1 MNLVSVII
9 PFYKKH
15 QFLKRAIES
24 ILNQTYQ
31 QFEII
36 IIHDDPE
43 DNNFKLENDL
53 SDEIEGVERLHLH
66 RDLYEKYLD
75 IKGITNIA
83 IIRNPI
89 DRFFSCSIFLKRM
102 YGNDIQEAMEDPIMF
117 SMMLK
122 NFPLTQAV
130 NWFRPLSDFITE
142 DTYIWK
148 FENGF
153 KDEFEEWISDVLNF
167 PFTVRDVPYEKLS
180 TDETNKL
187 NKSDRLIENIKQFW
201 REDIEQ
207 FYPELGTPL

>member
-1 MNLVSVII
+1 MPIYKQEEQRFHFIHIPRTAGRFVEAII
-9 PFYKKH
+9 
-15 QFLKRAIES
+15 
-24 ILNQTYQ
+24 
-31 QFEII
+31 
-36 IIHDDPE
+36 E
-43 DNNFKLENDL
+43 DNNFKLEGNFPNV
-53 SDEIEGVERLHLH
+53 IEGVELIHLH
-66 RDLYEKYLD
+66 RDLYEKYFDL
-75 IKGITNIA
+75 KGIPNIT

-102 YGNDIQEAMEDPIMF
+102 YGNDIQETMEDPMMF
-117 SMMLK
+117 SMMLQ

-153 KDEFEEWISDVLNF
+153 KKEFEEWISDVVDF

-207 FYPELGTPL
+207 FYPELATSL

>member
-1 MNLVSVII
+1 MPIYKQEEQRFHFIHIPRTAGRFVEAVI
-9 PFYKKH
+9 
-15 QFLKRAIES
+15 
-24 ILNQTYQ
+24 
-31 QFEII
+31 
-36 IIHDDPE
+36 E
-43 DNNFKLENDL
+43 DNNFKLEGNFPNV
-53 SDEIEGVERLHLH
+53 IEGVELIHLH
-66 RDLYEKYLD
+66 RDLYEKYFDL
-75 IKGITNIA
+75 KGIPNIT

-102 YGNDIQEAMEDPIMF
+102 YGNDIQETMEDPMMF
-117 SMMLK
+117 SMMLQ
-122 NFPLTQAV
+122 NFPLIQAV

-153 KDEFEEWISDVLNF
+153 KKEFEEWISDIVDF

-180 TDETNKL
+180 TNETNKL

-207 FYPELGTPL
+207 FYPELATSL

>member
-1 MNLVSVII
+1 MPVYRQDKKRFHFIHIPRTAGRFVESVI
-9 PFYKKH
+9 
-15 QFLKRAIES
+15 
-24 ILNQTYQ
+24 
-31 QFEII
+31 
-36 IIHDDPE
+36 E

-102 YGNDIQEAMEDPIMF
+102 YGDDIQEAMEDPIMF

-153 KDEFEEWISDVLNF
+153 KNDFEEWISDVLNF
-167 PFTVRDVPYEKLS
+167 PFTVRDVPYKKLS

-207 FYPELGTPL
+207 FYPELATSL

>member
-1 MNLVSVII
+1 MPVYRQDEKRFHFIHIPRTAGRFVESVI
-9 PFYKKH
+9 
-15 QFLKRAIES
+15 
-24 ILNQTYQ
+24 
-31 QFEII
+31 
-36 IIHDDPE
+36 E

-167 PFTVRDVPYEKLS
+167 PFTVRDVPYKKLS

-207 FYPELGTPL
+207 FYPELAA

>member
-1 MNLVSVII
+1 MPVYRQDKKRFHFIHIPRTAGRFVESVI
-9 PFYKKH
+9 
-15 QFLKRAIES
+15 
-24 ILNQTYQ
+24 
-31 QFEII
+31 
-36 IIHDDPE
+36 E

-53 SDEIEGVERLHLH
+53 SDEIEGIERLHLH

-167 PFTVRDVPYEKLS
+167 PFTVRDVPYKKLS

-207 FYPELGTPL
+207 FYPELATSL

>member
-1 MNLVSVII
+1 MPIYKQEEKRFHFIHIPRTAGRFVEAVI
-9 PFYKKH
+9 
-15 QFLKRAIES
+15 
-24 ILNQTYQ
+24 
-31 QFEII
+31 
-36 IIHDDPE
+36 E
-43 DNNFKLENDL
+43 DNNFKLEGNFPNV
-53 SDEIEGVERLHLH
+53 IEGVELIHLH
-66 RDLYEKYLD
+66 RDLYEKYFDL
-75 IKGITNIA
+75 KGIPNIT

-102 YGNDIQEAMEDPIMF
+102 YGNDIQETMEDPMMF
-117 SMMLK
+117 SMMLQ

-153 KDEFEEWISDVLNF
+153 KKEFEEWISDIVDF

-180 TDETNKL
+180 TNEINKL

-207 FYPELGTPL
+207 FYPELATSL

>member
-1 MNLVSVII
+1 MPIYKQKAQRFHFIHIPRTAGRFVEAVI
-9 PFYKKH
+9 
-15 QFLKRAIES
+15 
-24 ILNQTYQ
+24 
-31 QFEII
+31 
-36 IIHDDPE
+36 E
-43 DNNFKLENDL
+43 DNNFKLEGNFPNV
-53 SDEIEGVERLHLH
+53 IEGVELIHLH
-66 RDLYEKYLD
+66 RDLYKKYFDL
-75 IKGITNIA
+75 KGIPNIT

-102 YGNDIQEAMEDPIMF
+102 YGNDIQETMEDPMMF
-117 SMMLK
+117 SMMLQ

-153 KDEFEEWISDVLNF
+153 KKEFEEWISDIVDF
-167 PFTVRDVPYEKLS
+167 PFNVRDVPYEKLS
-180 TDETNKL
+180 TNETNKL

-207 FYPELGTPL
+207 FYPELATSL

>member
-1 MNLVSVII
+1 MPIYKQKEQRFHFIHIPRTAGRFVEAVI
-9 PFYKKH
+9 
-15 QFLKRAIES
+15 
-24 ILNQTYQ
+24 
-31 QFEII
+31 
-36 IIHDDPE
+36 E
-43 DNNFKLENDL
+43 DNNFKLEDNFPNV
-53 SDEIEGVERLHLH
+53 IEGVELIHLH
-66 RDLYEKYLD
+66 RDLYEKYFDL
-75 IKGITNIA
+75 KGIPNIT

-102 YGNDIQEAMEDPIMF
+102 YGNDIQETMEDPMMF
-117 SMMLK
+117 SMMLQ

-153 KDEFEEWISDVLNF
+153 KKEFEEWISDIVDF

-180 TDETNKL
+180 TNETNKL

-207 FYPELGTPL
+207 FYPELATSL

>member
-1 MNLVSVII
+1 MPIYKQEEQRFHFIHIPRTAGRFVEAVI
-9 PFYKKH
+9 
-15 QFLKRAIES
+15 
-24 ILNQTYQ
+24 
-31 QFEII
+31 
-36 IIHDDPE
+36 E
-43 DNNFKLENDL
+43 DNNFKLEGNFPNV
-53 SDEIEGVERLHLH
+53 IEGVELIHLH
-66 RDLYEKYLD
+66 RDLYEKYFDL
-75 IKGITNIA
+75 KGIPNIT

-102 YGNDIQEAMEDPIMF
+102 YGNDIQETMEDPMMF
-117 SMMLK
+117 SMMLQ

-153 KDEFEEWISDVLNF
+153 KKEFEEWISDVVDF

-207 FYPELGTPL
+207 FYPELATSL

>member
-1 MNLVSVII
+1 MPVYRQDEKRFHFIHIPRTAGRFVESVI
-9 PFYKKH
+9 
-15 QFLKRAIES
+15 
-24 ILNQTYQ
+24 
-31 QFEII
+31 
-36 IIHDDPE
+36 E

-53 SDEIEGVERLHLH
+53 SDEIEGIERLHLH

-167 PFTVRDVPYEKLS
+167 PFTVRDVPYKKLS

-207 FYPELGTPL
+207 FYPELATPL

>member
-1 MNLVSVII
+1 MPIYKQEAQRFHFIHIPRTAGRFVEAVI
-9 PFYKKH
+9 
-15 QFLKRAIES
+15 
-24 ILNQTYQ
+24 
-31 QFEII
+31 
-36 IIHDDPE
+36 E
-43 DNNFKLENDL
+43 DNNFKLEGNFPNV
-53 SDEIEGVERLHLH
+53 IEGVELIHLH
-66 RDLYEKYLD
+66 RDLYEKYFDL
-75 IKGITNIA
+75 KGTPNIT

-102 YGNDIQEAMEDPIMF
+102 YGNDIQETMEDPMMF
-117 SMMLK
+117 SMMLQ

-153 KDEFEEWISDVLNF
+153 KKEFEEWISDIVDF
-167 PFTVRDVPYEKLS
+167 PFNVRDVPYEKLS
-180 TDETNKL
+180 TNETNKL

-207 FYPELGTPL
+207 FYPELATSL

>member
-1 MNLVSVII
+1 MTVYRQDKKRFHFIHIPRTAGRFVESVI
-9 PFYKKH
+9 
-15 QFLKRAIES
+15 
-24 ILNQTYQ
+24 
-31 QFEII
+31 
-36 IIHDDPE
+36 E

-53 SDEIEGVERLHLH
+53 SNEIEGIERLHLH

-167 PFTVRDVPYEKLS
+167 PFTVRDVPYKKLS
-180 TDETNKL
+180 TD
-187 NKSDRLIENIKQFW
+187 
-201 REDIEQ
+201 
-207 FYPELGTPL
+207 

>member
-1 MNLVSVII
+1 MPIYKQETQRFHFIHIPRTAGRFVEAVI
-9 PFYKKH
+9 
-15 QFLKRAIES
+15 
-24 ILNQTYQ
+24 
-31 QFEII
+31 
-36 IIHDDPE
+36 E
-43 DNNFKLENDL
+43 DNNFKLEGNFPNV
-53 SDEIEGVERLHLH
+53 IEGVELIHLH
-66 RDLYEKYLD
+66 RDLYEKYFDL
-75 IKGITNIA
+75 KGIPNIT

-102 YGNDIQEAMEDPIMF
+102 YGNDIQETMEDPMMF
-117 SMMLK
+117 SMMLQ

-153 KDEFEEWISDVLNF
+153 KKEFEEWISDIVDF

-207 FYPELGTPL
+207 FYPELATSL

>member
-1 MNLVSVII
+1 MRKLRDSLGLHLNMPVYRQDEKRFHFIHIPRTAGRFVESVI
-9 PFYKKH
+9 
-15 QFLKRAIES
+15 
-24 ILNQTYQ
+24 
-31 QFEII
+31 
-36 IIHDDPE
+36 E
-43 DNNFKLENDL
+43 DNNFKLEDDI

-153 KDEFEEWISDVLNF
+153 KNEFEEWISDVLNF
-167 PFTVRDVPYEKLS
+167 PFTVRDVPYKKLS

-207 FYPELGTPL
+207 FYPELATSL

>member
-1 MNLVSVII
+1 MPVYRQDKKRFHFIHIPRTAGRFVESVI
-9 PFYKKH
+9 
-15 QFLKRAIES
+15 
-24 ILNQTYQ
+24 
-31 QFEII
+31 
-36 IIHDDPE
+36 E

-75 IKGITNIA
+75 IKGITNIT

-102 YGNDIQEAMEDPIMF
+102 YGDDIQEAMEDPIMF

-153 KDEFEEWISDVLNF
+153 KNDFEEWISDVLNF
-167 PFTVRDVPYEKLS
+167 PFIVRDVPYKKLS

-207 FYPELGTPL
+207 FYPELATSL

>member
-1 MNLVSVII
+1 MPVYRQDEKRFHFIHIPRTAGRFVESVI
-9 PFYKKH
+9 
-15 QFLKRAIES
+15 
-24 ILNQTYQ
+24 
-31 QFEII
+31 
-36 IIHDDPE
+36 E

-53 SDEIEGVERLHLH
+53 SNEIEGIERLHLH

-167 PFTVRDVPYEKLS
+167 PFTVRDVPYKKLS

-207 FYPELGTPL
+207 FYPELSTPL

>member
-1 MNLVSVII
+1 MPIYKQEAQRFHFIHIPRTAGRFVEAVI
-9 PFYKKH
+9 
-15 QFLKRAIES
+15 
-24 ILNQTYQ
+24 
-31 QFEII
+31 
-36 IIHDDPE
+36 E
-43 DNNFKLENDL
+43 DNNFKLEGNFPNV
-53 SDEIEGVERLHLH
+53 IEGVELIHLH
-66 RDLYEKYLD
+66 RDLYEKYFDL
-75 IKGITNIA
+75 KGTPNIT

-102 YGNDIQEAMEDPIMF
+102 YGNDIQETMEDPMMF
-117 SMMLK
+117 SMMLQ

-153 KDEFEEWISDVLNF
+153 KKEFEEWISDIVDF

-180 TDETNKL
+180 TNETNKL

-207 FYPELGTPL
+207 FYPELATSL

>member
-1 MNLVSVII
+1 MPIYKQETKRFHFIHIPRTAGRFVEAVI
-9 PFYKKH
+9 
-15 QFLKRAIES
+15 
-24 ILNQTYQ
+24 
-31 QFEII
+31 
-36 IIHDDPE
+36 E
-43 DNNFKLENDL
+43 DNNFELESNF
-53 SDEIEGVERLHLH
+53 SNEIEGVELIHLH
-66 RDLYEKYLD
+66 RDLYKKYFDL
-75 IKGITNIA
+75 KGIPNIT

-102 YGNDIQEAMEDPIMF
+102 YGNDIQETMEDPMMF
-117 SMMLK
+117 SMMLQ

-153 KDEFEEWISDVLNF
+153 KKEFEEWISDIVDF

-180 TDETNKL
+180 TNETNKL

-207 FYPELGTPL
+207 FYPELATSL

>member
-1 MNLVSVII
+1 MPIYKQKEQRFHFIHIPRTAGRFVEAVI
-9 PFYKKH
+9 
-15 QFLKRAIES
+15 
-24 ILNQTYQ
+24 
-31 QFEII
+31 
-36 IIHDDPE
+36 E
-43 DNNFKLENDL
+43 DNNFKLEGNFPNV
-53 SDEIEGVERLHLH
+53 IEGVELIHLH
-66 RDLYEKYLD
+66 RDLYEKYFDL
-75 IKGITNIA
+75 KGIPNIT

-102 YGNDIQEAMEDPIMF
+102 YGNDIQETMEDPMMF
-117 SMMLK
+117 SMMLQ

-153 KDEFEEWISDVLNF
+153 KKEFEEWISDIVDF
-167 PFTVRDVPYEKLS
+167 PFNVRDVPYEKLS
-180 TDETNKL
+180 TNETNKL

-207 FYPELGTPL
+207 FYPELATSL

>member
-1 MNLVSVII
+1 MPVYRQDKKRFHFIHIPRTAGRFVESVI
-9 PFYKKH
+9 
-15 QFLKRAIES
+15 
-24 ILNQTYQ
+24 
-31 QFEII
+31 
-36 IIHDDPE
+36 E

-53 SDEIEGVERLHLH
+53 SDEIEGIERLHLH

-75 IKGITNIA
+75 IKGITNIT

-167 PFTVRDVPYEKLS
+167 PFTVRDVPYKKLS

-207 FYPELGTPL
+207 FYPELATSL

>member
-1 MNLVSVII
+1 MPVYRQDEKRFHFIHIPRTAGRFVESVI
-9 PFYKKH
+9 
-15 QFLKRAIES
+15 
-24 ILNQTYQ
+24 
-31 QFEII
+31 
-36 IIHDDPE
+36 E

-53 SDEIEGVERLHLH
+53 SNEIEGVERLHLH

-102 YGNDIQEAMEDPIMF
+102 YGNDIQESMEDPIMF

-167 PFTVRDVPYEKLS
+167 PFTVRDVPYKKLS

-207 FYPELGTPL
+207 FYPELATSL

>member
-1 MNLVSVII
+1 MPVYKQDEKRFHFIHIPRTAGRFVESVI
-9 PFYKKH
+9 
-15 QFLKRAIES
+15 
-24 ILNQTYQ
+24 
-31 QFEII
+31 
-36 IIHDDPE
+36 E

-167 PFTVRDVPYEKLS
+167 SFTVRDVPYKKLS

-201 REDIEQ
+201 REDMEK
-207 FYPELGTPL
+207 FYPELATPL

>member
-1 MNLVSVII
+1 MPIYKQETKRFHFIHIPRTAGRFVEAVI
-9 PFYKKH
+9 
-15 QFLKRAIES
+15 
-24 ILNQTYQ
+24 
-31 QFEII
+31 
-36 IIHDDPE
+36 E
-43 DNNFKLENDL
+43 DNNFELESNF
-53 SDEIEGVERLHLH
+53 SNEIEGVELIHLH
-66 RDLYEKYLD
+66 RDLYKKYFDL
-75 IKGITNIA
+75 KGIPNIT

-102 YGNDIQEAMEDPIMF
+102 YGNDIQEAMEDPVMF
-117 SMMLK
+117 SMMLQ

-130 NWFRPLSDFITE
+130 NWFRPLSDFIAE

-153 KDEFEEWISDVLNF
+153 KKEFEEWISDIVDF

-180 TDETNKL
+180 TDESNKL

-207 FYPELGTPL
+207 FYPELATSL

>member
-1 MNLVSVII
+1 MPVYRQDEKRFHFIHIPRTAGRFVESVI
-9 PFYKKH
+9 
-15 QFLKRAIES
+15 
-24 ILNQTYQ
+24 
-31 QFEII
+31 
-36 IIHDDPE
+36 E

-153 KDEFEEWISDVLNF
+153 KNEFEEWISDVLNF
-167 PFTVRDVPYEKLS
+167 PFTVRDVPYKKLS

-207 FYPELGTPL
+207 FYPELATSL

>member
-1 MNLVSVII
+1 MPIYKQEEQRFHFIHIPRTAGRFVEAII
-9 PFYKKH
+9 
-15 QFLKRAIES
+15 
-24 ILNQTYQ
+24 
-31 QFEII
+31 
-36 IIHDDPE
+36 E
-43 DNNFKLENDL
+43 DNNFKLEGNFPNV
-53 SDEIEGVERLHLH
+53 IEGVELIHLH
-66 RDLYEKYLD
+66 RDLYEKYFDL
-75 IKGITNIA
+75 KGIPNIT

-102 YGNDIQEAMEDPIMF
+102 YGNDIQETMEDPMMF
-117 SMMLK
+117 SMMLQ

-153 KDEFEEWISDVLNF
+153 KKEFEEWISDIVDF

-180 TDETNKL
+180 TNETNKL

-207 FYPELGTPL
+207 FYPELATSL

>member
-1 MNLVSVII
+1 MPVYRQDKKRFHFIHIPRTAGRFVESVI
-9 PFYKKH
+9 
-15 QFLKRAIES
+15 
-24 ILNQTYQ
+24 
-31 QFEII
+31 
-36 IIHDDPE
+36 E

-53 SDEIEGVERLHLH
+53 SNEIEGVERLHLH

-75 IKGITNIA
+75 IKGITNIT

-201 REDIEQ
+201 REDI
-207 FYPELGTPL
+207 

>member
-1 MNLVSVII
+1 MATYKHTTGKRLHFIHIPRTAGRFVEAVI
-9 PFYKKH
+9 
-15 QFLKRAIES
+15 
-24 ILNQTYQ
+24 
-31 QFEII
+31 
-36 IIHDDPE
+36 E
-43 DNNFKLENDL
+43 DNNFKLEGNFPNV
-53 SDEIEGVERLHLH
+53 IEGVELIHLH
-66 RDLYEKYLD
+66 RDLYEKYFDL
-75 IKGITNIA
+75 KGIPNIT

-102 YGNDIQEAMEDPIMF
+102 YGNDIQETMEDPMMF
-117 SMMLK
+117 SMMLQ

-153 KDEFEEWISDVLNF
+153 KKEFEEWISDIVDF

-207 FYPELGTPL
+207 FYPELATSL

>member
-1 MNLVSVII
+1 MPVYRQDEKRFHFIHIPRTAGRFVESVI
-9 PFYKKH
+9 
-15 QFLKRAIES
+15 
-24 ILNQTYQ
+24 
-31 QFEII
+31 
-36 IIHDDPE
+36 E

-207 FYPELGTPL
+207 FYPELAA